1 MVPNR
6 VHSLITISSLDM
18 VYFIFFNAFILGFYS
33 HLFCVLAY
41 IYLVLSCMVCSYF
54 LHFRNSLV
62 LQLATFSVICVV
74 LFNLLLDC

>member
-1 MVPNR
+1 M
-6 VHSLITISSLDM
+6 ITISSLDM
-18 VYFIFFNAFILGFYS
+18 VYFIFYIFILGFYS

-41 IYLVLSCMVCSYF
+41 IYLILSCMVCNYF

-74 LFNLLLDC
+74 C